1 MAKKVE
7 MTFQEKGR
15 KFAEDE
21 TYRREVFINL
31 CKHLEK
37 GYSLDCFDE
46 CSDDSIRKYLK
57 TYKGEWVQEELDQAI
72 RKGKGTWE
80 GIGFRQANGECLG
93 NSRSWYYNMA
103 NRYGWREKLDI
114 EQENKGQVS
123 VNIVSYATQQGLD
136 TIKDKGLT

>member
-7 MTFQEKGR
+7 MSLRERSK

-21 TYRREVFINL
+21 TYRREVFIAL
-31 CKHLEK
+31 LKHLEN
-37 GYSLDCFDE
+37 GYSLDCFSE

-57 TYKGEWVQEELDQAI
+57 LYKNEWNEEELQQAQ

-80 GIGFRQANGECLG
+80 GIGFKQANGECLG

-114 EQENKGQVS
+114 EQENKGQVQ
-123 VNIVSYATQQGLD
+123 VNIVSYASQQAID
-136 TIKDKGLT
+136 SIKDKDIT